1 MIGCPHRKDIAMAR
15 HSPDP
20 DPLDRFTEAQEGAHD
35 IALAELRQGRKQSH
49 WMWFIFPQLRGLGRS
64 AMSHRYGIADLDE
77 ARRYLAHPV
86 LGPRLIACAEAVL
99 AHADLPA
106 ERILGGIDAEKLR
119 SSATLFAAV
128 DGAPSVFRRIL
139 DSFYDGRP
147 CPLTLDRMS

>member
-1 MIGCPHRKDIAMAR
+1 MAR

-20 DPLDRFTEAQEGAHD
+20 DRLDRFTEAQDGPYD

-64 AMSHRYGIADLDE
+64 AMSHHYGIADLDE

-99 AHADLPA
+99 AHGNLPA
-106 ERILGGIDAEKLR
+106 ERIMGGIDAEKLR

-128 DGAPSVFRRIL
+128 ENAPPVFRRIL
-139 DSFYDGRP
+139 DTFYDGRP
-147 CPLTLDRMS
+147 CPVTVDRLS